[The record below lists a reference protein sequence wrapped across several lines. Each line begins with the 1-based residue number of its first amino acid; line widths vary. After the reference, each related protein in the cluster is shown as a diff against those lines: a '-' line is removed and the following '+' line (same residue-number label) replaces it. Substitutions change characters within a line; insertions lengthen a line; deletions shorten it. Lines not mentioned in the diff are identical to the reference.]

1 MKKLLS
7 SVLAA
12 ILAAGMLTAC
22 GSKPAE
28 STTSQAP
35 AGDAS
40 TAQSAAPAGDE
51 ASAAEGNST
60 AASGDFSAAMI
71 TDVGGIND
79 ESFNQSAWSG
89 MEQLEA
95 DKGVSVSFLES
106 KKDADYAP
114 NLEKKTD
121 EAPDII
127 WGIGYL
133 MKDAVQ
139 AAAESYPD
147 HLYALVDDQ
156 FDEGAV
162 PNAIGVVFQ
171 AEQSSFLAG
180 YVAAN
185 KTETDH
191 VGFILGMDSPTM
203 DRFKYG
209 YFAGVQYGA
218 KELGKE
224 IPCEYQLAESFSD
237 SAKGKAIAQKMYTDG
252 VDVIFHAAGQT
263 GSGAIEAAKEMDKM
277 IIGVDLDQNWMAPD
291 NVITSALKNVGN
303 AVYNVTERVMNGEQ
317 LGGTNVIMGLAE
329 GGVGLAP
336 SSDKH
341 LSAEL
346 LAKVDELEQKI
357 IAGEIVVPYTEDDY
371 NTFVAS
377 L

>member
-1 MKKLLS
+1 
-7 SVLAA
+7 
-12 ILAAGMLTAC
+12 
-22 GSKPAE
+22 
-28 STTSQAP
+28 
-35 AGDAS
+35 
-40 TAQSAAPAGDE
+40 
-51 ASAAEGNST
+51 
-60 AASGDFSAAMI
+60 
-71 TDVGGIND
+71 
-79 ESFNQSAWSG
+79 
-89 MEQLEA
+89 
-95 DKGVSVSFLES
+95 
-106 KKDADYAP
+106 
-114 NLEKKTD
+114 
-121 EAPDII
+121 
-127 WGIGYL
+127 
-133 MKDAVQ
+133 
-139 AAAESYPD
+139 
-147 HLYALVDDQ
+147 
-156 FDEGAV
+156 
-162 PNAIGVVFQ
+162 
-171 AEQSSFLAG
+171 
-180 YVAAN
+180 
-185 KTETDH
+185 
-191 VGFILGMDSPTM
+191 M

-263 GSGAIEAAKEMDKM
+263 GSGAIEAAKEMNKM

-346 LAKVDELEQKI
+346 LAKVAELEQKI
-357 IAGEIVVPYTEDDY
+357 IDGEIVVPYTEGDY

>member
-1 MKKLLS
+1 
-7 SVLAA
+7 
-12 ILAAGMLTAC
+12 
-22 GSKPAE
+22 
-28 STTSQAP
+28 
-35 AGDAS
+35 
-40 TAQSAAPAGDE
+40 
-51 ASAAEGNST
+51 
-60 AASGDFSAAMI
+60 
-71 TDVGGIND
+71 
-79 ESFNQSAWSG
+79 
-89 MEQLEA
+89 
-95 DKGVSVSFLES
+95 
-106 KKDADYAP
+106 
-114 NLEKKTD
+114 
-121 EAPDII
+121 
-127 WGIGYL
+127 

-147 HLYALVDDQ
+147 QLYALVDDQ
-156 FDEGAV
+156 FEEGAV

-180 YVAAN
+180 YVAAT

-191 VGFILGMDSPTM
+191 VGFILGIDSPTM

>member
-28 STTSQAP
+28 NTTSQAP

-40 TAQSAAPAGDE
+40 AAQSTAPAGDD
-51 ASAAEGNST
+51 ASTAEGGST
-60 AASGDFSAAMI
+60 AASDFSAAMI

-79 ESFNQSAWSG
+79 ESFNQSAWDG

-95 DKGVSVSFLES
+95 DKGIAVSFLES
-106 KKDADYAP
+106 KRDADYAP

-121 EAPDII
+121 ESPDII

-147 HLYALVDDQ
+147 QLYALVDDS
-156 FDEGAV
+156 FEEGAV

-185 KTETDH
+185 KTETNH

-224 IPCEYQLAESFSD
+224 IPCEYQLAETFSD

-303 AVYNVTERVMNGEQ
+303 AVYNVTERVMNGEE
-317 LGGTNVIMGLAE
+317 LGGTNISMGLAE

-346 LAKVDELEQKI
+346 LAKVDGLQQKI
-357 IAGEIVVPYTEDDY
+357 IDGEIVVPYTEDDY
-371 NTFVAS
+371 NAFVAS